1 MRLVV
6 SILMIGILIPAKQN
20 FDISANSH
28 DIRIG
33 SQFTDVS
40 PDFLDNFELQSG
52 DLVFRKGSG
61 LISDLFTRI
70 SSVEQRFSHVGIIV
84 KYREQIMVAHILGTG
99 GTGDQEFRIEPL
111 RHFISGDRARQF
123 GIYRLNISDEVKSK
137 IETYISS
144 INETN
149 ILFDDKFDLS
159 TDSALYCSELIYK
172 CIREATNDDAC
183 FTTSEAGSKR
193 YVSFDDLIRNAEQL
207 IYCQNQKL

>member
-6 SILMIGILIPAKQN
+6 SILMIGLLIPAKQN
-20 FDISANSH
+20 FDISANNH
-28 DIRIG
+28 DLRIG
-33 SQFTDVS
+33 KQFTDVS

-99 GTGDQEFRIEPL
+99 GTGDQEFRMDPL
-111 RHFISGDRARQF
+111 RHFIREDRARQF
-123 GIYRLNISDEVKSK
+123 GIYRLNISDEVKCE
-137 IETYISS
+137 IESYILS
-144 INETN
+144 IDETN
-149 ILFDDKFDLS
+149 IFFDDKFDLS

-172 CIREATNDDAC
+172 CVTKATADDAC
-183 FTTSEAGSKR
+183 FTISKAGGKR

-207 IYCQNQKL
+207 IYCQYQKL